1 MPNNLILK
9 ITVILAEWVFFAT
22 GIFLDPYSKFSVQLF
37 ALGEFFLRAM
47 RFEEIE
53 EVFRGLGAGDQHCSW
68 KACGDIM

>member
-9 ITVILAEWVFFAT
+9 ITVILTEWIFFPT
-22 GIFLDPYSKFSVQLF
+22 GIFLDPYPEFSVQLF

-53 EVFRGLGAGDQHCSW
+53 EIFRGLGAGN
-68 KACGDIM
+68 